1 MGLFGPPNIEKLKA
15 KRNVTALI
23 KALDYKKISTD
34 YKHYSVRQDAAKAL
48 GELGDRRAVE
58 PLILALRDE
67 NINWR
72 VARALGKI
80 GDARAFDPLLAGLG
94 SFRYQDPFVLALG
107 DLCATVKEPRLCSLA
122 AEPLLS
128 VLDSRDQDLR
138 WCAAVAL
145 GKLGSLLEDDALC
158 ARLIA
163 ALESHLN
170 DRSDNPKKNVY
181 LAAAHSLGMIRT
193 AQAIRHL
200 PAVNEKDAHE
210 RMAALAA
217 LEQAGVALKD
227 RNDKSAVIEALGMIG
242 PTAVEPLIAVLPEA
256 NADQRLAIVTA
267 LCELYKHGNLND
279 KQKAVL
285 LSQKKYFLSHTDSP
299 GSHTDGY
306 DRRNHSD
313 TTCFT
318 GAHVDLGT
326 STHVDRRGNHA
337 DFSTSSIEFPL

>member
-1 MGLFGPPNIEKLKA
+1 MSLFGPPNIKKLKA
-15 KRNVTALI
+15 KRKVKALI
-23 KALDYKKISTD
+23 KALNYKKTSTE
-34 YKHYSVRQDAAKAL
+34 YKHYFVRQDAATAL

-67 NINWR
+67 NIAWKA
-72 VARALGKI
+72 ARALGKI
-80 GDARAFDPLLAGLG
+80 GDARAFEPLLAGLD
-94 SFRYQDPFVLALG
+94 SFKHPDPFVQALG
-107 DLCATVKEPRLCSLA
+107 DLCALVKDSRLCSRA
-122 AEPLLS
+122 AGPLLS
-128 VLDSRDQDLR
+128 ALDSREADLCWR
-138 WCAAVAL
+138 ATVAL
-145 GKLGSLLEDDALC
+145 GKLGSLIEDDALC
-158 ARLIA
+158 VRLTA

-170 DRSDNPKKNVY
+170 DRGDNPSKNVS
-181 LAAAHSLGMIRT
+181 LEAAHSLGMIRT
-193 AQAIRHL
+193 AQAVRRL
-200 PAVNEKDAHE
+200 PTVSVKDDHE

-217 LEQAGVALKD
+217 LGQAGVALKD
-227 RNDKSAVIEALGMIG
+227 RSTQSTVIEAFGMLNAS
-242 PTAVEPLIAVLPEA
+242 AVEPLIAVLPEA

-299 GSHTDGY
+299 GTHTDGY
-306 DRRNHSD
+306 DQRNHSD